1 MNQPGR
7 GGSGH
12 GSVSQSETLKVNHA
26 AASVAPQA
34 SHDKMQLA
42 NGGVAVDAGLKS
54 LDHC

>member
-7 GGSGH
+7 GGSGQ
-12 GSVSQSETLKVNHA
+12 GSVSQSETLKVSHA

-34 SHDKMQLA
+34 THDKMQPA